1 MEWSDILDDASSK
14 LNSLG
19 IRHVVVGSC
28 ASMVY
33 GEPRFTRDVDLVV
46 DLQPQHILPLLAAF
60 PPPDHYVSQMA
71 IEQAL
76 RQQSMFNI
84 IYTRWAI
91 KVDVMMYDQ
100 KSRAL
105 QEIERGIEIEYAPGK
120 TVRFAAPEDVILKKM
135 EYYQQGG
142 SEKHLRDITG
152 MLKITRRSIDREY
165 IASWAERLGTQDVWK
180 LIIEKLSST
189 L

>member
-1 MEWSDILDDASSK
+1 MEWSEILTDAAAK
-14 LNSLG
+14 LDSLG

-33 GEPRFTRDVDLVV
+33 GEPRFTRDVDLLV
-46 DLQPQHILPLLAAF
+46 DLQRQHILPLLAAF
-60 PPPDHYVSQMA
+60 PPPDHYVSQTA

-84 IYTRWAI
+84 IYTQWAI
-91 KVDVMMYDQ
+91 KVDVMIYD
-100 KSRAL
+100 KTSREL

-120 TVRFAAPEDVILKKM
+120 RVRFAAPEDVILKKL

-142 SEKHLRDITG
+142 SEKHLRDIAG
-152 MLKITRRSIDREY
+152 MLQLNRRPIDRNYISDWARKLGTLAVWELILEKITT
-165 IASWAERLGTQDVWK
+165 GN
-180 LIIEKLSST
+180 
-189 L
+189 

>member
-1 MEWSDILDDASSK
+1 MEWSDILSDAATK

-19 IRHVVVGSC
+19 VRYVVVGSC

-33 GEPRFTRDVDLVV
+33 GEPRMTRDVDLVV
-46 DLQPQHILPLLAAF
+46 DLQQQHILPLLAAF
-60 PPPDHYVSQMA
+60 PPPEHYVSQVA

-84 IYTRWAI
+84 IYTQWAI
-91 KVDVMMYDQ
+91 KVDAMIYDQ
-100 KSRAL
+100 TSRAL

-120 TVRFAAPEDVILKKM
+120 IVRFAAPEDVILKKM

-152 MLKITRRSIDREY
+152 MLKVTRRSIDRDY
-165 IASWAERLGTQDVWK
+165 IANWANKLGTQEVWQ
-180 LIIEKLSST
+180 LILAKVTST
-189 L
+189 P

>member
-33 GEPRFTRDVDLVV
+33 GKPRFTRDVDLVV

-100 KSRAL
+100 TSRAL

-120 TVRFAAPEDVILKKM
+120 TVRFAAPEDVILKKR
-135 EYYQQGG
+135 
-142 SEKHLRDITG
+142 STISRVVPKNTCATLPACSKSHAA
-152 MLKITRRSIDREY
+152 RSIANISPVGLKDSARKTF
-165 IASWAERLGTQDVWK
+165 GN
-180 LIIEKLSST
+180 
-189 L
+189 